1 MSQHTTQR
9 TVNINGG
16 VETGKRRQRRF
27 FVSKVTVTVN
37 GDGNGGIETDGRAIF
52 WFRRRR

>member
-16 VETGKRRQRRF
+16 VETGKRRHRRF
-27 FVSKVTVTVN
+27 LSRKW
-37 GDGNGGIETDGRAIF
+37 R
-52 WFRRRR
+52 